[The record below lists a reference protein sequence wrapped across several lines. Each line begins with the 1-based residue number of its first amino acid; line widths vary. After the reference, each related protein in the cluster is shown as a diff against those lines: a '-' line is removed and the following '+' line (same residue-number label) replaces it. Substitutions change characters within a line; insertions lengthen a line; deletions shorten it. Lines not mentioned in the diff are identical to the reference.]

1 MKYLRKIRKRRLIN
15 NLINFFSANSKLH
28 LLKIFIIFGLAGSLS
43 VILSD
48 PLLQL
53 VSIKNFISNKL
64 LYWIIKLILIFP
76 IYQFVL
82 IAVATVFGEFSYFKK
97 FFIKFINYFKIN

>member
-1 MKYLRKIRKRRLIN
+1 MKSLREIRNYRLIN
-15 NLINFFSANSKLH
+15 NLINFFGANSKFH

-48 PLLQL
+48 PLLEL
-53 VSIKNFISNKL
+53 VSIENFISHKFF
-64 LYWIIKLILIFP
+64 YWLIRLILIFP
-76 IYQFVL
+76 IYQLVL
-82 IAVATVFGEFSYFKK
+82 IAVALVFGEFSYFKK

>member
-1 MKYLRKIRKRRLIN
+1 MKYLRKIRKHRLIN
-15 NLINFFSANSKLH
+15 NLINIFSANSKLH

-53 VSIKNFISNKL
+53 FSIENFISNKF
-64 LYWIIKLILIFP
+64 LYWLIRLILIFP

-82 IAVATVFGEFSYFKK
+82 IAVATVLGEFSYFKK

>member
-1 MKYLRKIRKRRLIN
+1 LIN
-15 NLINFFSANSKLH
+15 NLISLFGANSIYH
-28 LLKIFIIFGLAGSLS
+28 LFKIFIIFGLAGSLS

-48 PLLQL
+48 PLLDL
-53 VSIKNFISNKL
+53 VSIEKYISNKFF
-64 LYWIIKLILIFP
+64 YWVVRLILIFP

-82 IAVATVFGEFSYFKK
+82 IAVALVFGEFSYFKK

>member
-1 MKYLRKIRKRRLIN
+1 MIN
-15 NLINFFSANSKLH
+15 NLISFFGANSKFH
-28 LLKIFIIFGLAGSLS
+28 LFKIFIIFGLAGSLS

-48 PLLQL
+48 PLLDL
-53 VSIKNFISNKL
+53 VSIEKYISNNFF
-64 LYWIIKLILIFP
+64 YWVVRLILIFP

-82 IAVATVFGEFSYFKK
+82 IAVALAFGEFSYFKK

>member
-1 MKYLRKIRKRRLIN
+1 MIN
-15 NLINFFSANSKLH
+15 NLISFFGANSKFH
-28 LLKIFIIFGLAGSLS
+28 LFKIFIIFGLAGSLS

-48 PLLQL
+48 PLLDL
-53 VSIKNFISNKL
+53 VSIEKYISNNFF
-64 LYWIIKLILIFP
+64 YWVVRIILIFP

-82 IAVATVFGEFSYFKK
+82 IAVALVFGEFSYFKK

>member
-1 MKYLRKIRKRRLIN
+1 MIN
-15 NLINFFSANSKLH
+15 NLISFFGANSKFH
-28 LLKIFIIFGLAGSLS
+28 LFKIFIIFGLAGSLS

-53 VSIKNFISNKL
+53 VSIEKFISNKFF
-64 LYWIIKLILIFP
+64 YWVIRLILIFP

-82 IAVATVFGEFSYFKK
+82 VVVSLIFGEFGYFKK

>member
-1 MKYLRKIRKRRLIN
+1 MN
-15 NLINFFSANSKLH
+15 NIMGT
-28 LLKIFIIFGLAGSLS
+28 IFIIFGLAGSLS
-43 VILSD
+43 VILSE

-53 VSIKNFISNKL
+53 VSIDNYISNKFF
-64 LYWIIKLILIFP
+64 YWLVRLILIFP

-82 IAVATVFGEFSYFKK
+82 IGVAFVFGELRYFKK

>member
-1 MKYLRKIRKRRLIN
+1 MIN
-15 NLINFFSANSKLH
+15 KLINFFGANSKFH
-28 LLKIFIIFGLAGSLS
+28 LLKIFIIFGLAGSFS
-43 VILSD
+43 VILSE

-53 VSIKNFISNKL
+53 VSIENFISNKFF
-64 LYWIIKLILIFP
+64 YWIIRLILIFP

-82 IAVATVFGEFSYFKK
+82 IAIASVFGEFGYFKK

>member
-1 MKYLRKIRKRRLIN
+1 MIN
-15 NLINFFSANSKLH
+15 NLISFFGANSKFH
-28 LLKIFIIFGLAGSLS
+28 LFKIFIIFGLAGSLS

-48 PLLQL
+48 PLLDL
-53 VSIKNFISNKL
+53 VSIEKYISNNIF
-64 LYWIIKLILIFP
+64 YWVVRLILIFP

-82 IAVATVFGEFSYFKK
+82 IVVALVFGEFSYFKK

>member
-1 MKYLRKIRKRRLIN
+1 MIN
-15 NLINFFSANSKLH
+15 NLIIFFGANSKFH
-28 LLKIFIIFGLAGSLS
+28 LFKIFVIFGLAGSLS

-48 PLLQL
+48 PILDF
-53 VSIKNFISNKL
+53 VSIEKYVSNNFF
-64 LYWIIKLILIFP
+64 YWVIRLILIFP

-82 IAVATVFGEFSYFKK
+82 IAVALVFGEFSYFKK

>member
-1 MKYLRKIRKRRLIN
+1 MKYLRKIRKHRLIN

-53 VSIKNFISNKL
+53 VSIESFISNKF
-64 LYWIIKLILIFP
+64 LYWVIRLILIFP

-82 IAVATVFGEFSYFKK
+82 IALATVFGEYSYFKK
-97 FFIKFINYFKIN
+97 IFIKFINYFKIN

>member
-1 MKYLRKIRKRRLIN
+1 MKFSRKIRKHRLIN
-15 NLINFFSANSKLH
+15 NLIIFFGANSKLH

-53 VSIKNFISNKL
+53 VSIENYISNKL
-64 LYWIIKLILIFP
+64 LYWLIRLILIFP
-76 IYQFVL
+76 LYQFVL
-82 IAVATVFGEFSYFKK
+82 IGVALVFGEFRYFKK
-97 FFIKFINYFKIN
+97 FFIKFINYFKIY

>member
-1 MKYLRKIRKRRLIN
+1 MIN
-15 NLINFFSANSKLH
+15 NLISFFGANSKFH
-28 LLKIFIIFGLAGSLS
+28 LFKIFVIFGLAGSLS

-48 PLLQL
+48 PLLDL
-53 VSIKNFISNKL
+53 VSIEKYVSNNFF
-64 LYWIIKLILIFP
+64 YWVVRLILIFP

-82 IAVATVFGEFSYFKK
+82 IAVALVFGEFSYFKK